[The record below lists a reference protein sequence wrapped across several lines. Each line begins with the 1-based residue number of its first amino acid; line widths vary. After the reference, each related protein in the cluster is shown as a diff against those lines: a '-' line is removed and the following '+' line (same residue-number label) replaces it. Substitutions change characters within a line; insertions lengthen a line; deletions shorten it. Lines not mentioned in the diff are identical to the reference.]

1 MFCYTCRVLPPI
13 FYIFVAAIF
22 GLVIGSFL
30 NVVIYRLHTGR
41 SLNDRSHCLSCGR
54 QLEWYEL
61 LPLVSYLALRGRCR
75 TCQSLIPYR
84 YALVETL
91 TAAAFVM
98 AYIKAASVIEFL
110 FLATILSVLIV
121 GLVYDFYHMIIPDEV
136 SLGAALL
143 ALAFVTWSALTEG
156 ELEILMVS
164 GLGASAAFL
173 TYASLWYFSR
183 GRAFGFGDA
192 KLAVSLGLMTG
203 IYGVFSLV
211 VLSFW
216 IGALV
221 SLALILWQRIVLNI
235 SAAKRKGRRVNMK
248 SEVPFAP
255 FLLASFIL
263 VYFGSVN
270 VLALIEA
277 FYVGF

>member
-1 MFCYTCRVLPPI
+1 MLPVG
-13 FYIFVAAIF
+13 FYIFVVAIF

-84 YALVETL
+84 YALVESL

-98 AYIKAASVIEFL
+98 AYLKAVSVIEFL
-110 FLATILSVLIV
+110 FLAAILSVLIV

-136 SLGAALL
+136 SLGAAGL
-143 ALAFVTWSALTEG
+143 ALAFVIWSASAQG
-156 ELEILMVS
+156 GWEILIVS
-164 GLGASAAFL
+164 GFGAIAAFL
-173 TYASLWYFSR
+173 AYASLWYFSR

-192 KLAVSLGLMTG
+192 KLAVSLGLLTG

-216 IGALV
+216 IGALA
-221 SLALILWQRIVLNI
+221 SLILISWQRIVLNI
-235 SAAKRKGRRVNMK
+235 NATKRGGQRVNMK

-277 FYVGF
+277 LYVGF